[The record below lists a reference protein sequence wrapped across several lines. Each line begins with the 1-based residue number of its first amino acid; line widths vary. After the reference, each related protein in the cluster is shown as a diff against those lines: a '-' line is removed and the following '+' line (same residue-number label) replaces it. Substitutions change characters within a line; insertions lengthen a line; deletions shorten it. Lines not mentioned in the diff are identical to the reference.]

1 MTVVIRYTNA
11 YFNLKN
17 QDLWSNAFVETK
29 TDEPVLFLIEALL
42 LKSTCVTPDYGSSA
56 HLCPDDC

>member
-1 MTVVIRYTNA
+1 MTVVIRYANA

-29 TDEPVLFLIEALL
+29 TGGKCPPPTFDMFVCVVHS
-42 LKSTCVTPDYGSSA
+42 STNR
-56 HLCPDDC
+56 

>member
-1 MTVVIRYTNA
+1 MI
-11 YFNLKN
+11 
-17 QDLWSNAFVETK
+17 
-29 TDEPVLFLIEALL
+29 DEPVLFLIEALL